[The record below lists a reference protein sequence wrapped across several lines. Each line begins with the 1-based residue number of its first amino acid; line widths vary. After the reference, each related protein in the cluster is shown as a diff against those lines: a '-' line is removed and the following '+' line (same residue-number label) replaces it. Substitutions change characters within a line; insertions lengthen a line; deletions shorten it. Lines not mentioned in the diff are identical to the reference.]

1 MAWYCTFPPVAIA
14 TRVTWSRDVNVTLF
28 AAVGSELQAN
38 DEASSDITMSGVLA
52 ILRPAAARLTALPST
67 AAVREPAVARHLI
80 NRARE
85 NSDGGLYLSP
95 TLMSRTG

>member
-1 MAWYCTFPPVAIA
+1 MGLQIWTEKVVVQAIWVLQASDGLYCTFPPVAIA

-52 ILRPAAARLTALPST
+52 ILTPAAA
-67 AAVREPAVARHLI
+67 
-80 NRARE
+80 
-85 NSDGGLYLSP
+85 
-95 TLMSRTG
+95 